1 MFEHWQRVFFCKRVE
16 NHVCGLMLF
25 SRHRSVFGPVG
36 TYRTGDY
43 LHVHTTVSVAS
54 VSLVWYSTFDI
65 LPMSVKAAA
74 QVHSVLSV
82 VQSRSN
88 LHTMF

>member
-1 MFEHWQRVFFCKRVE
+1 MP
-16 NHVCGLMLF
+16 GLGL
-25 SRHRSVFGPVG
+25 
-36 TYRTGDY
+36 
-43 LHVHTTVSVAS
+43 VHTTVSVAS